1 MKLKNIITLFLA
13 LLCMSFAASPATAQ
27 AQPSGPQ
34 KFSTMAHLPSGVGR
48 RMVGA
53 GGTFNVDIYIES
65 YSSDEQ
71 VKALGAM
78 LVEGGSDAVLKA
90 LEKMPSI
97 GKITL
102 TGRLGF
108 YDLKLIRS
116 RQMENGRRIIAV
128 TARPISGLKTF
139 YSARSQDYTYGI
151 LELELKPDKK
161 GEREEGTGTLIYAA
175 KVKLIKDNTLE
186 IENFGIDPIQLLGVR
201 ELK

>member
-13 LLCMSFAASPATAQ
+13 LLCMSFAASPATAP

-48 RMVGA
+48 RMAGA

-78 LVEGGSDAVLKA
+78 LIEGGSDAVLKA
-90 LEKMPSI
+90 LEKMPSV

-108 YDLKLIRS
+108 YDLKFIRS
-116 RQMENGRRIIAV
+116 RQMENGRRLIAV
-128 TARPISGLKTF
+128 RIVRSAASRLFTARVRRTTPTGSSNWNSNPIRK
-139 YSARSQDYTYGI
+139 
-151 LELELKPDKK
+151 EKEK
-161 GEREEGTGTLIYAA
+161 REPEH
-175 KVKLIKDNTLE
+175 
-186 IENFGIDPIQLLGVR
+186 
-201 ELK
+201 